1 LQQIA
6 ANRQIIGRRPAVK
19 SPRWYPTENI
29 IAEISGSNADSMGKI
44 GLWLRKC
51 AAKRCKTTI
60 LPFSAAFAA
69 ARSIDFQQ

>member
-6 ANRQIIGRRPAVK
+6 ANRQIVGCLHAVK

-29 IAEISGSNADSMGKI
+29 IAEISGNDADSMGKI

-51 AAKRCKTTI
+51 AVKRRKTAI
-60 LPFSAAFAA
+60 LPFSAAFAV
-69 ARSIDFQQ
+69 ARSIDFQ